1 MTISECDLS
10 TPVYS
15 VSAFNSQ
22 IKELLEHQYGCV
34 WLEGE
39 ISNFS
44 QPKSGHW
51 YFSLKDEHAQI
62 RCAMFRFVN
71 QRVAFTPEDGMA
83 VKLRAKASLY
93 CDRGEFQLIV
103 DVMEA
108 EGEGALQQAYEA
120 LKKKLQALGLFAP
133 ERKKP
138 LPVWPVTIGIISSP
152 TGAVI
157 RDIITTLRRR
167 YPLARVI
174 LYPTLVQGKQAAAS
188 IVAALALAHRHQ
200 QADVL
205 VVARG
210 GGSLEDLWAFNEESV
225 VMAVANSVLPTVS
238 AIGHE
243 TDFTLTDFVADMR
256 APTPTAAA
264 ELISPHLADWAD
276 TLEVRRQDLQTAIL
290 NHLQAMS
297 QRCDYLIHRLQTHH
311 PLKQCQHQLTQ
322 IQQWQHRLQVAMKHT
337 LHNQQ
342 RHLQQVCAQL
352 HLVSPLQTLARGYG
366 IVQDEQGHVI
376 TDSKKVKPNDLIQ
389 ISLHQGKIQA
399 KVMLRTKARTSDL

>member
-1 MTISECDLS
+1 MPISECELS

-22 IKELLEHQYGCV
+22 VKELLEHHYANA

-62 RCAMFRFVN
+62 RCAMFRFAN
-71 QRVAFTPEDGMA
+71 QRVPFTPEDGMA
-83 VKLRAKASLY
+83 VKVRAKASLY
-93 CDRGEFQLIV
+93 CDRGDFQLIV
-103 DVMEA
+103 DAMEA
-108 EGEGALQQAYEA
+108 EGEGALQQAYDA
-120 LKKKLQALGLFAP
+120 LKQKLQALGLFAS

-138 LPVWPVTIGIISSP
+138 LPAWPNTIGIISSP

-157 RDIITTLRRR
+157 RDMITTLRRR

-174 LYPTLVQGKQAAAS
+174 LYPTLVQGKQAAPA
-188 IVAALALAHRHQ
+188 IIRAIQLAQTHQ

-225 VMAVANSVLPTVS
+225 VMAVAESSLPIVS

-243 TDFTLTDFVADMR
+243 TDFTLTDFVADVR

-264 ELISPHLADWAD
+264 ELISPHLGDWSA
-276 TLEVRRQDLQTAIL
+276 TLAVHSQDLQTAML
-290 NHLQAMS
+290 THLQTLA
-297 QRCDYLIHRLQTHH
+297 QRCDYLMHRLQTHH
-311 PLKQCQHQLTQ
+311 PLKQCRHQLSQ
-322 IQQWQHRLQVAMKHT
+322 IQQWQHRLLITMKHT
-337 LHNQQ
+337 LQTHQ
-342 RHLQQVCAQL
+342 RHLQQLCAQL

-366 IVQDEQGHVI
+366 IVQDTEGHVI
-376 TDSKKVKPNDLIQ
+376 TDSSQTKPRDLIH
-389 ISLHQGKIQA
+389 IILHQGTIQA
-399 KVMLRTKARTSDL
+399 TVVS